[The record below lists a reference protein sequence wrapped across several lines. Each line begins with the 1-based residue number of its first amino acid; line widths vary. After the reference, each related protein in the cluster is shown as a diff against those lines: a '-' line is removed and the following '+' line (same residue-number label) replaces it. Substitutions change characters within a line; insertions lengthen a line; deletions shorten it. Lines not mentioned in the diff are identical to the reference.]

1 MDQKKINS
9 SSSPYINNQ
18 AGMSQLQSS
27 QRNLH
32 NKTVSDLN
40 RLEDLS
46 QKFDFPLNPAFFH
59 SSVVKQPKKLSTLEA
74 YCQDKDI
81 AMTKQ
86 QSV

>member
-1 MDQKKINS
+1 M
-9 SSSPYINNQ
+9 
-18 AGMSQLQSS
+18 
-27 QRNLH
+27 
-32 NKTVSDLN
+32 SDLN